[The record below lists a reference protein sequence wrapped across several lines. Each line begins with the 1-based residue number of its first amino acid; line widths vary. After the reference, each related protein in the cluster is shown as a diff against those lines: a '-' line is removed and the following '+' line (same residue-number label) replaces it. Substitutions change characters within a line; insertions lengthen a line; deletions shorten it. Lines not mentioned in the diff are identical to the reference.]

1 VPERPSHPTVTA
13 LLLMLGITL
22 AILALA
28 VASTLGNQ

>member
-1 VPERPSHPTVTA
+1 VPERPAHPTVKA

-28 VASTLGNQ
+28 VASTVSNS